1 MSEDMIFNTGVDMA
15 VVLTPGDRKVFDM
28 VDTTVDQAV
37 AQGDIQPIMAMGR
50 ALKRNIQASG
60 LALAKLLSRVS
71 DVWESMFNYEDDM
84 YEVFYTEMGIAHSTA
99 YKYINM
105 WKAVFENPEIPDEVK
120 QGIEGKPM
128 KSLLLLTAAAR
139 EGQLSGEDWERVAEA
154 TTSSEVRGIV
164 RDIRG
169 ERTSSS
175 TAMMLELS
183 LTTGAISVRKGSQLE
198 VVGMLL
204 VSQRDKNDL
213 IEAAIAKIV
222 SSTNMME
229 K

>member
-1 MSEDMIFNTGVDMA
+1 MSDEMTVGNGVD
-15 VVLTPGDRKVFDM
+15 LTVKLTVGDRKIFDL
-28 VDTTVDQAV
+28 VDETIEQSIAL
-37 AQGDIQPIMAMGR
+37 GDVQPAMAMGR
-50 ALKRNIQASG
+50 ALRRGIQANG
-60 LALAKLLSRVS
+60 LALAKLLYKVS
-71 DVWESMFNYEDDM
+71 EAWEIFQYEDDM
-84 YEVFYTEMGIAHSTA
+84 YEVMYTELGVAHSTA

-105 WKAVFENPEIPDEVK
+105 WSAIFSNPSIPDDVK
-120 QGIEGKPM
+120 QELEGKPM

-139 EGQLSGEDWERVAEA
+139 EGEISEVDWDKIADA

-175 TAMMLELS
+175 TAMTLELN
-183 LTTGAISVRKGSQLE
+183 LTTGALYARRGDDAQ

-204 VSQRDKNDL
+204 ISQRESSDL
-213 IEAAIAKIV
+213 IDAAITKIT
-222 SSTNMME
+222 TNCSIME